1 MQYNHRAIKKVYK
14 RIGGI
19 IIWMHFLVAI
29 QSVWTD
35 SGYVAL
41 NMGNI
46 TMIVVGL
53 ILLYLAIG
61 KGYEPLLLTPIAFG
75 CVLANF
81 PNNGFHEGVMWA
93 IGQGIQMEIFPPLIF
108 LGVGAMTDFGPL
120 IANPNT
126 LMLGAAAQFWC
137 VCGFRWSNVTWF

>member
-19 IIWMHFLVAI
+19 IIWMLFLVAI

-61 KGYEPLLLTPIAFG
+61 KGYEPLLFNTNCIWLCISK
-75 CVLANF
+75 F
-81 PNNGFHEGVMWA
+81 P
-93 IGQGIQMEIFPPLIF
+93 
-108 LGVGAMTDFGPL
+108 
-120 IANPNT
+120 
-126 LMLGAAAQFWC
+126 
-137 VCGFRWSNVTWF
+137 

>member
-1 MQYNHRAIKKVYK
+1 MDA
-14 RIGGI
+14 
-19 IIWMHFLVAI
+19 FLVAI

-61 KGYEPLLLTPIAFG
+61 KGYEPCF
-75 CVLANF
+75 
-81 PNNGFHEGVMWA
+81 
-93 IGQGIQMEIFPPLIF
+93 
-108 LGVGAMTDFGPL
+108 
-120 IANPNT
+120 
-126 LMLGAAAQFWC
+126 
-137 VCGFRWSNVTWF
+137 

>member
-1 MQYNHRAIKKVYK
+1 MDA
-14 RIGGI
+14 
-19 IIWMHFLVAI
+19 FLVAI

-108 LGVGAMTDFGPL
+108 FGCRC
-120 IANPNT
+120 ND
-126 LMLGAAAQFWC
+126 
-137 VCGFRWSNVTWF
+137 